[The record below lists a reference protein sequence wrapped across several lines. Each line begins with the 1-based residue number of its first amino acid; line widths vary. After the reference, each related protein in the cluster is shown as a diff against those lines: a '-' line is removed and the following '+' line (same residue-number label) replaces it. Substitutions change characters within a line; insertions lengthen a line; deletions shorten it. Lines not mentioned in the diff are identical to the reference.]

1 MDSAAVAND
10 RNLFPVDEGQNVG
23 FAYPRFGGSKAERLM
38 KLDVSNGEHK
48 KMKPKELKL
57 TRRVRTLSPLCL
69 CQTHSP
75 RIARTQGKVLLVGK
89 EEERRLATR

>member
-1 MDSAAVAND
+1 MDNAAVAND

-23 FAYPRFGGSKAERLM
+23 FAYPRFGGSEAERLL
-38 KLDVSNGEHK
+38 KLDGSNGEHK

-57 TRRVRTLSPLCL
+57 TPPEYEPFPLV

-75 RIARTQGKVLLVGK
+75 RIVRGTQGKVLLVGK
-89 EEERRLATR
+89 EEERWLATR